1 MRYPAPNRP
10 SHTAVATELSSPQIS
25 APTHDPAETHP
36 SSIPDTPSPSVR
48 SHTLPAAIRVLIV
61 DDHTLM
67 REGLVQL
74 FASEKD
80 LQVVGEAADGFSAL
94 EQIRLHQPD
103 VVLMDIHLP
112 IIDGVT
118 LTRQITQLFPHVAV
132 IILSM
137 YHQQQ
142 QVVEAIRSGARG
154 YLLKNT
160 SSQEVT
166 QAIRSVH
173 SGAAVITPMLTE
185 ALVEE
190 IRNQPDTTPDGRSIA
205 QLSSKELEIIRYLA
219 TGMSNREIAER
230 LIYSEKTVK
239 NYLSTIFQKLH
250 LRDRTQVAIFALRH
264 GLLPTENNES
274 SYHIQPPDVN

>member
-1 MRYPAPNRP
+1 MRYPAQNHP
-10 SHTAVATELSSPQIS
+10 SHTAVATELSSPQTS
-25 APTHDPAETHP
+25 APAHNASEALP
-36 SSIPDTPSPSVR
+36 SGVSATSTRPHAQSP
-48 SHTLPAAIRVLIV
+48 TIRVLIV
-61 DDHTLM
+61 DDHVLM

-74 FASEKD
+74 FAPEKD
-80 LQVVGEAADGFSAL
+80 LQIVGEAADGFSAL
-94 EQIRLHQPD
+94 EQVRLHHPD
-103 VVLMDIHLP
+103 VVLMDVHLP
-112 IIDGVT
+112 VIDGIT
-118 LTRQITQLFPHVAV
+118 LTRQITQLFPQVAV
-132 IILSM
+132 IILAM
-137 YHQQQ
+137 HHQQQ

-173 SGAAVITPMLTE
+173 SGTVVITPTLTE

-190 IRNQPDTTPDGRSIA
+190 IRNQPDATPDGRTIS
-205 QLSSKELEIIRYLA
+205 QLSPKELEIIRYLA
-219 TGMSNREIAER
+219 TGMNNREIAER

-264 GLLPTENNES
+264 GLLPTEDDES
-274 SYHIQPPDVN
+274 SHHPADTD